1 MDSKIGVTRVRII
14 DPTDWP
20 HAISLLALLMVLA
33 VAAWLSLKIA
43 GNAVHAMFSALLC
56 STLIVSL
63 VLGEAARESGVVDSN
78 VAAVEAAYKIH
89 GLAQTDGSRPGGG
102 EWLDPSAGA
111 VTRLH
116 VSWTDGHDE
125 GGKTGVLV
133 MDATG
138 DAPVAYLVED

>member
-1 MDSKIGVTRVRII
+1 MDSKVGVTRVRII

-20 HAISLLALLMVLA
+20 HAISLFALLMVLA
-33 VAAWLSLKIA
+33 VAAWLALKIA
-43 GNAVHAMFSALLC
+43 DDAVHAMFSMLSC
-56 STLIVSL
+56 SALIVIL
-63 VLGEAARESGVVDSN
+63 VLGESARESAVVASN

-89 GLAQTDGSRPGGG
+89 GLAQKDDARPGGG

-111 VTRLH
+111 VTKLK
-116 VSWTDGHDE
+116 VSWTDGDDE
-125 GGKTGVLV
+125 GKTGVLV